1 MKSRTQKRIEAENRQ
16 IDYNAMSQN
25 DKINKLKKGG
35 FRASKERKKL
45 GIPIIPSNCT
55 K

>member
-16 IDYNAMSQN
+16 IDYEAMSQN
-25 DKINKLKKGG
+25 DKINKLNKGG
-35 FRASKERKKL
+35 YRATKERRKL
-45 GIPIIPSNCT
+45 GKPNIPENCT